1 MNPECIS
8 KGERVGRELD
18 QNAGPFLLV
27 LVILFVFSSV
37 ALGESNPDVLWVQM
51 CDSTGFSPAQ
61 LADVEHEVASIY
73 LQAGIEIQWEERC
86 GGERIELAHPGAA
99 RVYILEQLPKA
110 LLGLFRKIKRN
121 NNVMGFTPTA
131 ADAKPGAAIYVSRDS
146 VEWHATELHSKPL
159 AESQL
164 TRALGRV
171 VSHELAHRFLGQIQH
186 TRRGILRLDFDRSK
200 LIKAESDHL
209 GFNTKQAQDLRR
221 LARSGALEEK
231 VFVGSSG
238 S

>member
-18 QNAGPFLLV
+18 QRTRPFLLV
-27 LVILFVFSSV
+27 LAILAFSSV
-37 ALGESNPDVLWVQM
+37 ALAESSPDLLWVQM
-51 CDSTGFSPAQ
+51 CDSTGLGPAQ
-61 LADVEHEVASIY
+61 LAEVEREVAAIY
-73 LQAGIEIQWEERC
+73 LQAGIEIQWVERC

-99 RVYILEQLPKA
+99 RVYILDQLPKA
-110 LLGLFRKIKRN
+110 LLGMFRKIKKN

-146 VEWHATELHSKPL
+146 VEWHATEFRSKPL

-164 TRALGRV
+164 MRALGRV
-171 VSHELAHRFLGQIQH
+171 VAHELAHRFLGQVKH
-186 TRRGILRLDFDRSK
+186 TRRGILRVDYDRSILTK
-200 LIKAESDHL
+200 VEPDKL
-209 GFNTKQAQDLRR
+209 GFTDKQADELRQ
-221 LARSGALEEK
+221 LARLGVSEDK
-231 VFVGSSG
+231 VSVGSSG